1 MNKFRNAAIDILK
14 AQGKPLHYKEITR
27 LALEKGILETDGA
40 TPENSMNVQIV
51 LDIKKKGDASDFIKT
66 APSTYALNSQKI
78 DLPVTKQRK
87 EKETE
92 AVEEEKI
99 KIESSY
105 VGKGGEHRVCSELLF
120 RGFNASIMSVDVG
133 MDITATKENKLFS
146 IQVKTANLN
155 QYNYYNFDV
164 RKVSFEKDHGGNV
177 FYVFVLRGEPETNF
191 LILPLVI
198 MEQKVH
204 EKAILEINGGKTYR
218 VNIRMREGGIYLG
231 NKAHELSYFKNN
243 WSVIK

>member
-1 MNKFRNAAIDILK
+1 MNKFRQAAIEILSESK
-14 AQGKPLHYKEITR
+14 QPMHYKEITR

-40 TPENSMNVQIV
+40 TPDASMNAQIIT
-51 LDIKKKGDASDFIKT
+51 DMKKKGKASDFIKT
-66 APSTYALNSQKI
+66 APSTYSLNPNKAVITEKKKI
-78 DLPVTKQRK
+78 K

-92 AVEEEKI
+92 QEDEDKI
-99 KIESSY
+99 KIEGAF
-105 VGKGGEHRVCSELLF
+105 VGKAGEHLVCSELLF

-133 MDITATKENKLFS
+133 MDIIATKDNKLFS
-146 IQVKTANLN
+146 IQVKTANIN

-177 FYVFVLRGEPETNF
+177 TYVFVLKGEDQNNY
-191 LILPLVI
+191 LILPRVI

-218 VNIRMREGGIYLG
+218 VNIRMRDDNIFLG
-231 NKAHELSYFKNN
+231 NKAHEVSYFKNN